1 MIKKNYLGIACVVLI
16 LAGGL
21 YYLFGGEPGRDS
33 ATDPQAAP
41 TQAATNLTFAGS
53 SIIEEQDGKRL
64 WELSADTI
72 EAEPTGKVVY
82 LNNLKGVFYQ
92 ENGDKMEIIAKR
104 AVLDAKTHDIS
115 MQGDIKATASDGAV
129 FTAPEARWSGEPK
142 NFTGTGGVTL
152 IRNGTIITGDNIL
165 TDANMEKVKVYG
177 RARVITGGKT
187 E

>member
-1 MIKKNYLGIACVVLI
+1 MTKKTYLGIAFAVLI

-21 YYLFGGEPGRDS
+21 YYLFWGGTAGDS
-33 ATDPQAAP
+33 STDPQAAP
-41 TQAATNLTFAGS
+41 AQAASNLTFAGS
-53 SIIEEQDGKRL
+53 SIVEEQDGKKL

-92 ENGDKMEIIAKR
+92 ENGNKIEIIAKR
-104 AVLDAKTHDIS
+104 AILDSKTHDIS

-129 FTAPEARWSGEPK
+129 FTAAEARWSGDLK
-142 NFTGTGGVTL
+142 SFTGTGGVTL
-152 IRNGTIITGDNIL
+152 TRNGTIITGDNIL

-177 RARVITGGKT
+177 RAKVITGGKT